1 MPKYNLQLNVAD
13 TSSTPDGCHEAI
25 ILYNL
30 YEIYLTEIYF
40 NSTVTHSEFLI
51 TWCKLN
57 KQFKC

>member
-1 MPKYNLQLNVAD
+1 MPKYNLQLNVAV
-13 TSSTPDGCHEAI
+13 TFSTPNDFHEAI

-40 NSTVTHSEFLI
+40 NSTVTYSEFLI